1 MERLSPFLLTFLLI
15 LMLVLVSLMITGK
28 HAVKAFVPIKLF
40 RTINTILPKC
50 FHEAFFVFKSGDH
63 LGWTQKRV
71 NVRLSMRNW
80 ALLMLVSNLRIFCI
94 TVLREYIVDQV
105 DHWIVA

>member
-50 FHEAFFVFKSGDH
+50 FHEAFLRVQVRRSPRLDPETGQRKIVH
-63 LGWTQKRV
+63 AQLGLTD
-71 NVRLSMRNW
+71 
-80 ALLMLVSNLRIFCI
+80 AGI
-94 TVLREYIVDQV
+94 
-105 DHWIVA
+105 